1 MFTIDLLKGQG
12 IPIKSRPEG
21 IAIAAAIFTVP
32 VIIAIVMF
40 GFYLS
45 NIVAISIQRQK
56 IVNYG
61 AKIAELSGAVKLQK
75 SLEKEKI
82 ALSSSLAEVK
92 SSVGRHTQWS
102 PVLVT
107 LVRNMPD
114 SVILTGLELKQRS
127 ISKKVPVKDDP
138 KKTTIITVP
147 VRTLRMTVSGSP
159 QSNCDRAV
167 RDFRDSLRSSSL
179 LGPKLQD
186 IKVSQESGMLGDQD
200 VVSYEIDCIFKPEL

>member
-45 NIVAISIQRQK
+45 NIIAISIQRQK

-61 AKIAELSGAVKLQK
+61 VKTAELSGAVKLQK

-114 SVILTGLELKQRS
+114 SVILTGLELNQHS
-127 ISKKVPVKDDP
+127 IRKKVPLKDDP

-200 VVSYEIDCIFKPEL
+200 VVSYEIDCIFKPGL